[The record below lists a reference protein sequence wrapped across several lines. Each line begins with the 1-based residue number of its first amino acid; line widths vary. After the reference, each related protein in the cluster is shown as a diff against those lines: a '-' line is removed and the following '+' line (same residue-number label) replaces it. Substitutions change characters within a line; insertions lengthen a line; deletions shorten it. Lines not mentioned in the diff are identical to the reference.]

1 MNIHSF
7 FHCVG
12 QFIMRMSA
20 HSKGNAMTE
29 AAILIAID
37 ESPKLSVRRDAILD
51 AAQRVFSEKGF
62 ELATIQDVATACGM
76 SAGNLYRYFV
86 SKAAMVS
93 GLIERDRNEMAASFA
108 ALALSPNQLESF
120 ESMGRDYLKDEC
132 TRDARL
138 TLEIWAVSNR
148 RPELRAVCESIE
160 QAVRANLDRFMQRIV
175 AEGALAPGVDPGLV
189 PHLILV
195 FVHALL
201 RDAALKP
208 DLNIDHDL
216 DVMFATIRA
225 ALAGHIKF
233 TRETTP

>member
-1 MNIHSF
+1 
-7 FHCVG
+7 
-12 QFIMRMSA
+12 
-20 HSKGNAMTE
+20 MTE
-29 AAILIAID
+29 TVILNACVD
-37 ESPKLSVRRDAILD
+37 ESPKQTVRRDAILD

-120 ESMGRDYLKDEC
+120 EKMGREYLKDEC

-160 QAVRANLDRFMQRIV
+160 HAVRANLDSFMQRVI
-175 AEGALAPGVDPGLV
+175 AEGALAPGVDPGMV

-208 DLNIDHDL
+208 DHNIDHDL
-216 DVMFATIRA
+216 DIMFATIRA
-225 ALAGHIKF
+225 AFAGHIRPL
-233 TRETTP
+233 TYPN